1 MLTRPLSLRSWQRFC
16 AARWR
21 ADGGANLGEG
31 LFVSKKLQLRPQTK
45 GAQQWRGVGFGV
57 GVKRGWDW
65 GGEGG
70 GHHINSCPRRLELFG
85 PFAVGCASLTQRSR
99 SCTMFSAGLRLC
111 LCHSSVLR
119 TGETSSDIIRRLC
132 CGELTSA
139 GASPLTDKAFNNVV
153 FHMFFMPLY

>member
-1 MLTRPLSLRSWQRFC
+1 MVAPTSEKVCLLPKRCSFAHKQKERSN
-16 AARWR
+16 
-21 ADGGANLGEG
+21 GGVWG
-31 LFVSKKLQLRPQTK
+31 S
-45 GAQQWRGVGFGV
+45 GF

-139 GASPLTDKAFNNVV
+139 GASPLTDKAFNYVV